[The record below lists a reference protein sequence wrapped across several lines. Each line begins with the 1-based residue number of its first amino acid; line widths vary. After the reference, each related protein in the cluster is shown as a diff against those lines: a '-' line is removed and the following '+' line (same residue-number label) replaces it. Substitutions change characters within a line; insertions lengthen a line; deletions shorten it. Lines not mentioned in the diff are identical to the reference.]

1 MILTIILLI
10 VSFSAYSVKETL
22 QFHYSASIFKDLN
35 PDFWNP
41 AICWMNKYSGV
52 TYKNGVPHYIPKF
65 WGSTHVFVFVTDAP
79 HLFQFISLNC
89 WMLAMAINMPRFPV
103 YINFIGIRL
112 IYSIVFNSM
121 FDRILIKK

>member
-1 MILTIILLI
+1 MDKEMVLTIVLLI

-22 QFHYSASIFKDLN
+22 QFHFYSSVFKNLN
-35 PDFWNP
+35 YKYWNP
-41 AICWMNKYSGV
+41 YYSWERKYKRDHK
-52 TYKNGVPHYIPKF
+52 TPRF
-65 WGSTHVFVFVTDAP
+65 FGSTTFLVPLTDAF
-79 HLFQFISLNC
+79 HLFQFIFLNC
-89 WMLAMAINMPRFPV
+89 WMLALAINMSRFPV